1 MVGRMAQA
9 AVIQFLA
16 LLLLQA
22 EVVVVV
28 AESPQVLVVQ
38 VVVDQTEQMQVEPQ
52 VQQDKET
59 LVVALRAQER
69 QTLPPQVVVVQARL
83 VQELVQVAPLGRAV
97 LV

>member
-1 MVGRMAQA
+1 MAQA

-38 VVVDQTEQMQVEPQ
+38 AVVAQMVQMQVGPQ
-52 VQQDKET
+52 VHQAKET
-59 LVVALRAQER
+59 LVVALQAQDR
-69 QTLPPQVVVVQARL
+69 QTSLPLAVVVRVRR
-83 VQELVQVAPLGRAV
+83 VQVLAQVAHPALVV

>member
-1 MVGRMAQA
+1 MAQA